1 MQYRALR
8 LLRSSTV
15 TFAAVFAALACGE
28 PPPPSFTVTPRAPG
42 VRAPVTSEC
51 SLLDDTRCLL
61 PWPSSEFLV
70 ADPSTETGV
79 RVSVSVDSINA
90 RDTAGPWLTGDG
102 FSRLTSVVAGF
113 PVLLDPASV
122 GGPLGGALRLFV
134 ATPGHARYAE
144 EEPLRLEITPDS
156 EFMSTTSALTGD
168 PLTMLEP
175 GTDYV
180 VVVTDDLR
188 AVDGATI
195 EPSRGT
201 LVALGLATPASAA
214 EAAIAGYHAPTIDF
228 LGDVGID
235 PARVLRVWDF
245 TTRTEHDADGP
256 LMSMRDASLAALE
269 SGEVTV
275 VIDRVTHRASGDIH
289 SIVEGHFEGM
299 PGFIDADFEL
309 SRGPDGLPVVMGATD
324 ARFRVLIPRG
334 TGDYRTVLFGHGAG
348 GTVNDGSFDETLA
361 AEGIAKVNVE
371 FRGWTDAE
379 IISTLTTVADRV
391 LVGASQALAP
401 LMQSVAHSIAI
412 ERSIAG
418 ILGDALSAPMLGG
431 EVNPHAGRR
440 PGLDGPIWVGGSL
453 GGTMGLVITALDDN
467 LHFGVLNVPGA
478 AWSHFARN
486 SELFNLF
493 IAGIRRRNGGD
504 VNIAVLIAM
513 SQSMFDMVDGA
524 TFSEAAIEAGDVFL
538 AQESMGDQVLPNAG
552 NEFVGIVTHATMIGT
567 PISPIHGLPTAME
580 VVGSSGIT
588 QFDVGVDGVFDV
600 HGFAA
605 NQDTVPGRAAFEQ
618 IRLFLTT
625 AWDDGTPT
633 IRVPSLCPAGS
644 CDFRVPGP

>member
-1 MQYRALR
+1 MQYRPLR
-8 LLRSSTV
+8 LLRS
-15 TFAAVFAALACGE
+15 FASLAPVLVALACGE
-28 PPPPSFTVTPRAPG
+28 PPVFTVTPRVAG

-61 PWPSSEFLV
+61 PWPSSEYLEL
-70 ADPSTETGV
+70 DPTSETGV
-79 RVSVSVDSINA
+79 RVSVTADSINS
-90 RDTAGPWLTGDG
+90 RDTVGEWMGANG
-102 FSRLTSVVAGF
+102 FSRLTSVIAGF

-122 GGPLGGALRLFV
+122 GGPTGGALRLFV
-134 ATPGHARYAE
+134 ATPGHAHYGE
-144 EEPLRLEITPDS
+144 EAPLRLEITPDS
-156 EFMSTTSALTGD
+156 AFGSTETALVGD
-168 PLTMLEP
+168 PLALLEP
-175 GTDYV
+175 DTDYV
-180 VVVTDDLR
+180 AVVTDDLR
-188 AVDGATI
+188 AMGGSAI

-201 LVALGLATPASAA
+201 LVALGLEPPASAE

-235 PARVLRVWDF
+235 PEHVLRVWDF
-245 TTRTEHDADGP
+245 STRTREDADAP
-256 LMSMRDASLAALE
+256 LTAMRDASLAALE
-269 SGEVTV
+269 GGDVTV
-275 VIDRVTHRASGDIH
+275 VIDSVEHRDTGPIH
-289 SIVEGHFEGM
+289 SIVLGHFAGM
-299 PGFIDADFEL
+299 PGFIDTDFEL
-309 SRGPDGLPVVMGATD
+309 RRGPDGLPLAMGETD

-348 GTVNDGSFDETLA
+348 GTVEDGSFDETLA
-361 AEGIAKVNVE
+361 VEGIAKVNVE

-379 IISTLTTVADRV
+379 IIDTLTTVADRV
-391 LVGASQALAP
+391 LVGASRALAP

-412 ERSIAG
+412 ERAIDG

-431 EVNPHAGRR
+431 MPNPHAGRR

-453 GGTMGLVITALDDN
+453 GGTMGLVITALDED

-478 AWSHFARN
+478 GWSHFARD

-493 IAGIRRRNGGD
+493 IAGIRRRNAGD
-504 VNIAVLIAM
+504 VNIAILVAM

-524 TFSEAAIEAGDVFL
+524 TFSEQAVAAGDIFL

-552 NEFVGIVTHATMIGT
+552 NELVGIVTHATMIGT
-567 PISPIHGLPTAME
+567 PIHPIHGLPVAME
-580 VVGSSGIT
+580 VVGASGIT
-588 QFDVGVDGVFDV
+588 QFDVGSDGVFDV

-605 NQDTVPGRAAFEQ
+605 NQDSVPGRAAFEQ

-633 IRVPSLCPAGS
+633 IRVPTLCPDGS
-644 CDFRVPGP
+644 CDFRAP